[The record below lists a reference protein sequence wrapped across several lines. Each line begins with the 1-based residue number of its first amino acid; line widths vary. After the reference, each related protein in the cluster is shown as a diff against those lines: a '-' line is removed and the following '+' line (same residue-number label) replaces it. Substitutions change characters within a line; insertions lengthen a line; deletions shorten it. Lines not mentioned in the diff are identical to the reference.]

1 MGSVLS
7 IKRHVRTRDSYA
19 GGTSDGGRSRDENS
33 TRIDAAQHLDGRDPR
48 EVPSAG
54 WAPRGTSKSGHCRVA
69 QKPSA
74 LRRAHWLALR
84 DTPTGQHTALSKLPG

>member
-19 GGTSDGGRSRDENS
+19 GGTSDEGRSRNENS
-33 TRIDAAQHLDGRDPR
+33 TRIDAAQRLDG
-48 EVPSAG
+48 PSAG
-54 WAPRGTSKSGHCRVA
+54 WAPRGTSQSGHCRVA